1 MLGMG
6 AWLRW
11 TVFWS
16 TCQLV
21 VCQIRVL
28 APKTV
33 AGSLANGRIEG
44 STATFGAPFYGE
56 GVLGRLV
63 YGPSKSNHH
72 CTEDDYSVPA
82 PEEYV
87 PEGKSYKEVR
97 LINIVLVERGDCT
110 FVTKV
115 KVAQAKQAH
124 AVIIVDTEGSS
135 RTSQQ
140 IRNIIVADDGYGEN
154 VHVPSVLISRED
166 GDKLLKPLKQGTKVV
181 VELNWDV
188 PADDVVLVD
197 LWMSSASL
205 ESQKFIKDFAPKRA
219 VLNEYLQFVPH
230 YHVFSMESSQDYKEL
245 CSDVTG
251 RFCAEDPDVSGSV
264 TGRDVLM
271 EDVRQLCIHE
281 LTAITTD
288 KRRKSSSMPI
298 PLAVRQKL
306 PFFSSQWWQYAS
318 ILLDECPVDGKTSDR
333 AFGPECSARVM
344 RQVGI
349 DVEKVEECVAET
361 KEQKLEAQFVNTALG
376 KPERGGRCRQKQR

>member
-1 MLGMG
+1 MPDHEKFPVLTDAEGWQVVSQKLIDGKKEEDLGSAWCDRAKAVQHMPAAPVPQPAAPLPKRKAKKEESKEVEEDDILETDYDFRHRIGQNRAKARARFGRGAGRGNATRQSTEAEDEEEAG
-6 AWLRW
+6 AWEEPAEMQTLAGIWVGPPREK
-11 TVFWS
+11 T
-16 TCQLV
+16 
-21 VCQIRVL
+21 RV
-28 APKTV
+28 AV
-33 AGSLANGRIEG
+33 A
-44 STATFGAPFYGE
+44 
-56 GVLGRLV
+56 
-63 YGPSKSNHH
+63 
-72 CTEDDYSVPA
+72 
-82 PEEYV
+82 
-87 PEGKSYKEVR
+87 VR
-97 LINIVLVERGDCT
+97 
-110 FVTKV
+110 
-115 KVAQAKQAH
+115 Q
-124 AVIIVDTEGSS
+124 
-135 RTSQQ
+135 
-140 IRNIIVADDGYGEN
+140 
-154 VHVPSVLISRED
+154 
-166 GDKLLKPLKQGTKVV
+166 VV

-188 PADDVVLVD
+188 PADDVVLVAGRPAVRLWTEGYECHPWTLKLPED

-361 KEQKLEAQFVNTALG
+361 KDRSRFRNLHVESNGPSVSLQLPARFG
-376 KPERGGRCRQKQR
+376 